1 MQSVNLTQYSRLAT
15 EEAHTEFLL
24 GMKNWAWSVL
34 TGNVSKRFAI
44 WKCIARRGEIDA
56 LNQLTNLWDILT
68 FWFFNQGQ
76 SLKIMFFFIILIT
89 VRLPVKWE
97 KSVTGLNFS
106 CLVFGFSFFSFF
118 SNLLPQ
124 SMFMHVKVY
133 AFWKLRS
140 ESNQP

>member
-15 EEAHTEFLL
+15 EEADTEFLL
-24 GMKNWAWSVL
+24 GMQNWAWSVL

-76 SLKIMFFFIILIT
+76 SLKIMFFFIIPIT

-133 AFWKLRS
+133 AFWMLRS